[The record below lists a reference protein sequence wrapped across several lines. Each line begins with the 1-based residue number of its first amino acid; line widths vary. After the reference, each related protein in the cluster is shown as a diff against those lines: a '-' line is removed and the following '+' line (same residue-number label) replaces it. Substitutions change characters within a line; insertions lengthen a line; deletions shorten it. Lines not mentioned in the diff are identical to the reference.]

1 MDLTFQGYQRYNHF
15 LLNSPSTLG
24 ERVRVRGRR
33 DKIKRKNI
41 DKCRKLRRDQAET
54 EKKLW
59 SILRNR
65 QLAGIKVRRQF
76 SIGDYILD
84 FYAPEYNLC
93 IEADGGQHHES
104 KGKQR
109 DEIRER
115 ELSKS
120 GVKIL
125 RFNDHD
131 VLNNTE
137 GVYDLILKTLKRK

>member
-1 MDLTFQGYQRYNHF
+1 M
-15 LLNSPSTLG
+15 
-24 ERVRVRGRR
+24 
-33 DKIKRKNI
+33 
-41 DKCRKLRRDQAET
+41 RRDQTEA

-59 SILRNR
+59 AILRNR
-65 QLAGIKVRRQF
+65 QLTGVKFRRQF
-76 SIGDYILD
+76 PIGDYILD
-84 FYAPEYNLC
+84 FYAPKYSLC
-93 IEADGGQHHES
+93 IEADGGQHRES

-109 DEIRER
+109 DKIRER

-137 GVYDLILKTLKRK
+137 GVYDSILKTLKRK

>member
-1 MDLTFQGYQRYNHF
+1 M
-15 LLNSPSTLG
+15 
-24 ERVRVRGRR
+24 RGRR

-41 DKCRKLRRDQAET
+41 DKCRKLRRDQTEA

-65 QLAGIKVRRQF
+65 QLAGVKFRRQF
-76 SIGDYILD
+76 PIGDYILD

-137 GVYDLILKTLKRK
+137 GVYDSILKTLKRK

>member
-1 MDLTFQGYQRYNHF
+1 
-15 LLNSPSTLG
+15 
-24 ERVRVRGRR
+24 VRGGGLKLKE
-33 DKIKRKNI
+33 KI
-41 DKCRKLRRDQAET
+41 LRSVGNCEEIRLIA

-59 SILRNR
+59 SIFRNR
-65 QLAGIKVRRQF
+65 QLTGVKFRRQF
-76 SIGDYILD
+76 PIGDYILD

-109 DEIRER
+109 DKIRER
-115 ELSKS
+115 ELLKS

-137 GVYDLILKTLKRK
+137 GVYDSILKKLKRK

>member
-1 MDLTFQGYQRYNHF
+1 
-15 LLNSPSTLG
+15 
-24 ERVRVRGRR
+24 VRGWR

-41 DKCRKLRRDQAET
+41 DKCRKLRRSQTEA

-65 QLAGIKVRRQF
+65 QIAGVKFRRQF
-76 SIGDYILD
+76 PIRGYILD
-84 FYAPEYNLC
+84 FYAPEYKLC

-104 KGKQR
+104 RGKQR

-115 ELSKS
+115 DLSKS
-120 GVKIL
+120 EVKIL

-137 GVYDLILKTLKRK
+137 GVYDLILKALKRK

>member
-1 MDLTFQGYQRYNHF
+1 
-15 LLNSPSTLG
+15 
-24 ERVRVRGRR
+24 
-33 DKIKRKNI
+33 
-41 DKCRKLRRDQAET
+41 
-54 EKKLW
+54 
-59 SILRNR
+59 LRNR
-65 QLAGIKVRRQF
+65 QLGGVKFRRQF
-76 SIGDYILD
+76 PIRDYILD

-93 IEADGGQHHES
+93 IEADGWQHYES

-120 GVKIL
+120 GVRIL

-137 GVYDLILKTLKRK
+137 GVCDLILKTLKRK